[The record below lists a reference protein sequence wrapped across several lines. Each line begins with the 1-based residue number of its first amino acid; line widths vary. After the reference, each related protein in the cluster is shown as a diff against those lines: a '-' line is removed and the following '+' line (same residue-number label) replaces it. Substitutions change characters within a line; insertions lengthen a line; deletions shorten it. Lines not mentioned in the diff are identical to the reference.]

1 MVMFVYQRVLLD
13 GMNEDELV
21 TLVIISQIKISY

>member
-1 MVMFVYQRVLLD
+1 MFVYQRVLLD